1 MKKRTLITVET
12 DRVILVSK
20 GKRSPLVW
28 CADCQKHVFLVT
40 VDEAARISRTSSRT
54 VFQRVEARMLHFT
67 ETPDGILLI
76 CLDSLS

>member
-12 DRVILVSK
+12 DRIILVRQS
-20 GKRSPLVW
+20 KRSPLAW
-28 CADCQKHVFLVT
+28 CDDCRRHVSLVT

-54 VFQRVEARMLHFT
+54 IFQRVEARKLHFV